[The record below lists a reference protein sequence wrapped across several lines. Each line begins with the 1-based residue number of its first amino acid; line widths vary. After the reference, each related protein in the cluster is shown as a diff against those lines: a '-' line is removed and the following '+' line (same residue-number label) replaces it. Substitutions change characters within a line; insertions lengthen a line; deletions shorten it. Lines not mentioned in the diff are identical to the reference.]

1 MDFPKLKIPVTSLIP
16 ENNVEILD
24 QRDARIRNNMTIL
37 MKAKWKIYKGDVL
50 ALRWLPLLRLIAV
63 LEWLIY
69 YCAV

>member
-50 ALRWLPLLRLIAV
+50 ALR
-63 LEWLIY
+63 
-69 YCAV
+69 